1 MKKIS
6 PYKRGSRQLRSA
18 RHQKPGVAAG
28 SAHERDQKIMVTK
41 KAAEKTPPAPTVK
54 MTKTQIV
61 KTLAEKLEAEP
72 KQIQSFLDAL
82 AEMAT
87 EQTREAGEFT
97 VPGLGK
103 LVKAERKERMGRN
116 PATGE
121 QMKIAAKTTVKFR
134 IAKAATDAIA
144 PPKA

>member
-1 MKKIS
+1 MK
-6 PYKRGSRQLRSA
+6 
-18 RHQKPGVAAG
+18 
-28 SAHERDQKIMVTK
+28 RDKMATK
-41 KAAEKTPPAPTVK
+41 KAVSEKTPTDAASPVEAAEKVASAPVAK

-61 KTLAEKLEAEP
+61 KAMAEKLEVET
-72 KQIQSFLDAL
+72 KHVQSFFDAL

-116 PATGE
+116 PQTGE
-121 QMKIAAKTTVKFR
+121 QIKISAKTTVKFR
-134 IAKAATDAIA
+134 VAKAATDAIA
-144 PPKA
+144 PPKS

>member
-1 MKKIS
+1 
-6 PYKRGSRQLRSA
+6 
-18 RHQKPGVAAG
+18 
-28 SAHERDQKIMVTK
+28 MVTK

-61 KTLAEKLEAEP
+61 KTLAEKREAEP

-116 PATGE
+116 PAPGE

>member
-1 MKKIS
+1 M
-6 PYKRGSRQLRSA
+6 A
-18 RHQKPGVAAG
+18 
-28 SAHERDQKIMVTK
+28 TK
-41 KAAEKTPPAPTVK
+41 KTTEEAKPVPAAK

-61 KTLAEKLEAEP
+61 KAMAEKLETEP
-72 KQIQSFLDAL
+72 KQVQSFFDVL

-116 PATGE
+116 PGTGE
-121 QMKIAAKTTVKFR
+121 QITIAAKTTVKFR
-134 IAKAATDAIA
+134 VSKAATDTIA

>member
-1 MKKIS
+1 M
-6 PYKRGSRQLRSA
+6 A
-18 RHQKPGVAAG
+18 
-28 SAHERDQKIMVTK
+28 TK
-41 KAAEKTPPAPTVK
+41 KAAEKAAPAPTPVAK
-54 MTKTQIV
+54 MTKTQTV
-61 KTLAEKLEAEP
+61 KALAERLEIDG
-72 KQIQSFLDAL
+72 KQAQAFLDGL

-97 VPGLGK
+97 IPGLGK
-103 LVKAERKERMGRN
+103 LVKAERKERTGRN

-121 QMKIAAKTTVKFR
+121 EIKIAAKTTVKFR

>member
-1 MKKIS
+1 M
-6 PYKRGSRQLRSA
+6 A
-18 RHQKPGVAAG
+18 
-28 SAHERDQKIMVTK
+28 TK
-41 KAAEKTPPAPTVK
+41 KAAEKKTVPAPAAK

-61 KTLAEKLEAEP
+61 KALAEKLEAEP

-97 VPGLGK
+97 IPGLGK

-121 QMKIAAKTTVKFR
+121 QIKIAAKTTVKFR

-144 PPKA
+144 PLKS

>member
-1 MKKIS
+1 M
-6 PYKRGSRQLRSA
+6 A
-18 RHQKPGVAAG
+18 
-28 SAHERDQKIMVTK
+28 TK
-41 KAAEKTPPAPTVK
+41 KTTEEAKPVPAAK

-61 KTLAEKLEAEP
+61 RAMAEKLEAEP
-72 KQIQSFLDAL
+72 KQIQLFLDAL
-82 AEMAT
+82 AKMAT

-121 QMKIAAKTTVKFR
+121 QIKIGAKTTVKFR
-134 IAKAATDAIA
+134 VAKAATDAIA

>member
-1 MKKIS
+1 MATKKAVSDKTPAKAAS
-6 PYKRGSRQLRSA
+6 P
-18 RHQKPGVAAG
+18 V
-28 SAHERDQKIMVTK
+28 
-41 KAAEKTPPAPTVK
+41 KAAEKTASTPVTK

-61 KTLAEKLEAEP
+61 KAMAERMEVET
-72 KQIQSFLDAL
+72 KQIQSFFDAL

-116 PATGE
+116 PSTGE
-121 QMKIAAKTTVKFR
+121 QIKIAAKTTVKFR
-134 IAKAATDAIA
+134 VAKAAADAIA
-144 PPKA
+144 PPRV

>member
-1 MKKIS
+1 M
-6 PYKRGSRQLRSA
+6 A
-18 RHQKPGVAAG
+18 
-28 SAHERDQKIMVTK
+28 TK
-41 KAAEKTPPAPTVK
+41 KTTEKVAPAHTPVAK

-61 KTLAEKLEAEP
+61 KALAEKLATEP
-72 KQIQSFLDAL
+72 KQVQSFFDAL
-82 AEMAT
+82 LEMAT
-87 EQTREAGEFT
+87 EQTRETGEFT

-116 PATGE
+116 PQTGE
-121 QMKIAAKTTVKFR
+121 QIKIAAKTTVKFR